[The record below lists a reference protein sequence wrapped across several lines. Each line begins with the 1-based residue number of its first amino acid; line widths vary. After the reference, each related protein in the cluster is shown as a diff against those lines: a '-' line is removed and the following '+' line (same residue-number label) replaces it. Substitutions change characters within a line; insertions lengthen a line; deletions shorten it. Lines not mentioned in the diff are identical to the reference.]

1 MKNIK
6 KTVAGPGKRKTN
18 DGFTEQMNEKKI
30 VNEQDQNK
38 ISNSQT
44 NLKEPDTEDESDNEL
59 LDESSNE
66 DNKERFY

>member
-1 MKNIK
+1 MKNVK
-6 KTVAGPGKRKTN
+6 KVVVGPGKRKTN

-44 NLKEPDTEDESDNEL
+44 NLKEPDTEDENDNEL
-59 LDESSNE
+59 LDATSDE
-66 DNKERFY
+66 DKKEKFY